1 MNIKIS
7 YGHAVMELTENNGEW
22 RIKRNGAN
30 VEEDKLWEIV
40 RVMSGRD
47 NQSIM
52 NKERVNFCE

>member
-1 MNIKIS
+1 
-7 YGHAVMELTENNGEW
+7 MELTENNGEW